1 MRRITLSTVGVV
13 HGISKLAKECPQV
26 QLALSLHAPNDVIR
40 EKIVP
45 TTKAFSIPQILR
57 AVDEYQAAAGRSV
70 MIEYIMI
77 SNVNSSIECAHELG
91 RLLQGRKCMVNLIPY
106 NPTEAGDRYDFE
118 APPDKVI
125 EDFSRVLYAYV
136 DDKGKPLRCSIRWSS
151 RRGQDIDAACGQLAL
166 KNLRSNKATNG
177 DIEDLG
183 SSKATKKRFSF
194 NRSGGRTSKRKDAN
208 SEVEMPGSLSRHMYA
223 MAAGAVILGGAI
235 CLMRRRKM

>member
-13 HGISKLAKECPQV
+13 HGISKLAKECPQI

-40 EKIVP
+40 ERIVP
-45 TTKAFSIPQILR
+45 TTKSFSIPKILS

-77 SNVNSSIECAHELG
+77 SNVNASIECAHELG

-118 APPDKVI
+118 APPDKAI
-125 EDFSRVLYAYV
+125 EDFSRVLYSYY
-136 DDKGKPLRCSIRWSS
+136 DDKGKPLRCSVRWSS

-166 KNLRSNKATNG
+166 KNLRSNTVTNG

-183 SSKATKKRFSF
+183 SAKATRKRSSLS
-194 NRSGGRTSKRKDAN
+194 RSGGRNSKSKDAN
-208 SEVEMPGSLSRHMYA
+208 REVEMPGSLSGHMYA
-223 MAAGAVILGGAI
+223 FVAGAVILGGAI
-235 CLMRRRKM
+235 CLLRKRKM